1 MLLSERERRLQVPQ
15 VSFAD
20 TWGGSLF
27 LLDANCSSPDGL
39 HGLHGGNGLFT
50 SGQWWNSQPSTS
62 PPPTL
67 AGRGM
72 APYFRKVHVKVW
84 PHLYHKRD
92 GGLITGQIPTWPF
105 LGKSESHRYFF
116 CRVWM
121 EYNTYYVKV
130 SCLFQL
136 LPSWSS
142 GFVCLFVFGVLGADR
157 AFICLW
163 PSAFPGCQLLHF
175 RASDTWGKK
184 KSQGA
189 HHYIIS
195 RFPRCLT
202 SLPSSAHPSV
212 FLCLS

>member
-1 MLLSERERRLQVPQ
+1 M
-15 VSFAD
+15 VSMDSTVGMA
-20 TWGGSLF
+20 SLP
-27 LLDANCSSPDGL
+27 L
-39 HGLHGGNGLFT
+39 GNGGTLNPSPVLLRPWQGGEWHLT
-50 SGQWWNSQPSTS
+50 SARFVSKSGPIYTTREMVGLLLARSLLGPSWVRVR
-62 PPPTL
+62 
-67 AGRGM
+67 A
-72 APYFRKVHVKVW
+72 
-84 PHLYHKRD
+84 
-92 GGLITGQIPTWPF
+92 TGI
-105 LGKSESHRYFF
+105 FF

-142 GFVCLFVFGVLGADR
+142 GFVCLFVFGVLGAGR

-175 RASDTWGKK
+175 QASDTWGKK